1 MQKQVGLCV
10 FIRVEVE
17 YECFELG
24 IEYKAFWIEHAC
36 THRVPPDR
44 GEPSQKV
51 ITARLNQ
58 NENRSLSI

>member
-1 MQKQVGLCV
+1 MQKQVRLCV

-17 YECFELG
+17 YEFFELG

-44 GEPSQKV
+44 GETPQKV
-51 ITARLNQ
+51 ITTRLNQ
-58 NENRSLSI
+58 DENRSLII